1 MAGISGH
8 VSRFPGREN
17 RPGGPVF
24 SSRAEGAGRQAVRI
38 GLLFCQS
45 SLFPKTARIRKKPF
59 SNLLLPVQ
67 RLFPFPRLSE
77 KKPASLTAG
86 PGRACSGYLPPC
98 TKHAA
103 RILPVSET
111 DKAPPR
117 KDRLPS
123 DGKGGTAGGTA
134 AMAEHWQAPA
144 VLPGNASYACRRP
157 GQTHMPGAGQPDGRS
172 PSGGPPRLFRFCRSP
187 LPDPLPFR
195 PTRNAGNGFARHRP
209 APFRRHTASRF
220 GLSLSGTFSAPSP
233 ACPARVTFRRRFPKP
248 PECGNIAGQK

>member
-67 RLFPFPRLSE
+67 RLFPFLRLSE

-117 KDRLPS
+117 KDRLPA

-144 VLPGNASYACRRP
+144 VLPGNVSYACRRP

-172 PSGGPPRLFRFCRSP
+172 PSGGPPRLFRFCHSP
-187 LPDPLPFR
+187 LPAPSLSATAETPETASPDTTPPL
-195 PTRNAGNGFARHRP
+195 FAATRP
-209 APFRRHTASRF
+209 AVLAFHFP
-220 GLSLSGTFSAPSP
+220 APSP
-233 ACPARVTFRRRFPKP
+233 HPLRPVRPASRS
-248 PECGNIAGQK
+248 GAGSPNRQNVVI